1 MFFFA
6 FVPWLYQKGHLREM
20 TGNGMRERQDD
31 MQQSVA
37 YFPVIDLVEMLPA
50 GESPNES
57 CVVTAEVMR

>member
-1 MFFFA
+1 
-6 FVPWLYQKGHLREM
+6 M